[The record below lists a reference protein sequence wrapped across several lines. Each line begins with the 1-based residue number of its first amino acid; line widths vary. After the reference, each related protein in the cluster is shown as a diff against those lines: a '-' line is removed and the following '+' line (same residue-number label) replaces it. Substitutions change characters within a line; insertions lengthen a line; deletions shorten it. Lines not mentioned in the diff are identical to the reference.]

1 MKPDLL
7 RSMQKLH
14 DARRCLM
21 LPHPDGEAASIAEA
35 FAECRAG
42 LDVLPTHLDEDAHP
56 YVDTINEA
64 MDTSGIENPY
74 DRGADTVKAEKLT
87 PEQKYEFSRAVD
99 ELASYLNR
107 RFYEID

>member
-14 DARRCLM
+14 DARRRLM

-42 LDVLPTHLDEDAHP
+42 LDVLPTHLDEDARP

-64 MDTSGIENPY
+64 MDKTGIEDPLR
-74 DRGADTVKAEKLT
+74 RGTDTVKAEQLT
-87 PEQKYEFSRAVD
+87 LEQRYEFSRAVD